1 MDLEVESPDGTI
13 YLGNDFAS
21 GRSTTGGI
29 KDDVNNLEV
38 VLIDAAMK
46 GIWTV
51 RVKDGLHGGSNTQPF
66 AIAVSGQ
73 GVNDLRPDP
82 QVVANSMLLNV
93 SIPQVGDQVRLT
105 TEVFNAGNIKAESVD
120 LAFVIDGV
128 EEDRK
133 TVDINPG
140 ASRQSTWYWTPTQSG
155 TCLLYTSDAADE

>member
-1 MDLEVESPDGTI
+1 MVRSISVTILRMGVQQRGGT
-13 YLGNDFAS
+13 
-21 GRSTTGGI
+21 

-38 VLIDAAMK
+38 VLIDTAMK

-51 RVKDGLHGGSNTQPF
+51 RVKDGMHGGSNTQPF

-105 TEVFNAGNIKAESVD
+105 TEVVQCRGISKRNQLI
-120 LAFVIDGV
+120 L
-128 EEDRK
+128 
-133 TVDINPG
+133 P
-140 ASRQSTWYWTPTQSG
+140 
-155 TCLLYTSDAADE
+155 LLSMV